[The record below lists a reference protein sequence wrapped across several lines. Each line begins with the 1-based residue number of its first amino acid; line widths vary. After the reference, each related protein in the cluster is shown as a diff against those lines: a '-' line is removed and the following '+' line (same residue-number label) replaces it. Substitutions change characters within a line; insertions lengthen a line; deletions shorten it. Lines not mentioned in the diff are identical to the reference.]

1 MVTNWYCYYIPILRL
16 GLVEPASY
24 LHRVDDINLNELFT
38 VIVHE
43 KIRKLF
49 EWGIRKSKKFS
60 LHRTRRS
67 GRRDAEVNVLQT
79 ISTNRGERESEIT
92 NLRRSIVWQVFPQG
106 HAANDGDLRSLEFRD
121 SFEDVEHY
129 QTSAL

>member
-16 GLVEPASY
+16 GLAESASY
-24 LHRVDDINLNELFT
+24 LHRVDDINLNDLLT

-67 GRRDAEVNVLQT
+67 GRRDAEVNVL
-79 ISTNRGERESEIT
+79 
-92 NLRRSIVWQVFPQG
+92 
-106 HAANDGDLRSLEFRD
+106 
-121 SFEDVEHY
+121 
-129 QTSAL
+129 